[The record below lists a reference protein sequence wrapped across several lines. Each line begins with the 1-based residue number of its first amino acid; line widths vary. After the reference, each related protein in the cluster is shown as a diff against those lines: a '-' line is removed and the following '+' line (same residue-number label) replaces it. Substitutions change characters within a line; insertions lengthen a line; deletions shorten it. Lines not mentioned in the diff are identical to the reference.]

1 MKRVGNYYY
10 QIQVVYGAV
19 VHRGVAQAQSPAR
32 AARVRCRKISG
43 VEMTERQNGVTD
55 FKVTQEGL
63 KNMRQKSLVIIGDP
77 HRVWT
82 PARIIKFAYRAQIMG
97 FGELVETGENAG
109 RRKGNIKF

>member
-63 KNMRQKSLVIIGDP
+63 KNMRQKSLIIIGDP
-77 HRVWT
+77 YCVWT
-82 PARIIKFAYRAQIMG
+82 PARIIKFARRVQMINVIEAT
-97 FGELVETGENAG
+97 VENFG
-109 RRKGNIKF
+109 RRSRMGNIKF